1 MFFHNTIIGKFCAMI
16 SPKSLEMANEKIIYD
31 TSKLQYFHENN
42 AEYTYDTM
50 KNFMLSVKSNLD
62 IYIS

>member
-31 TSKLQYFHENN
+31 SNGLQYFQKNN
-42 AEYTYDTM
+42 AEYFYETR
-50 KNFMLSVKSNLD
+50 KNSM
-62 IYIS
+62 I